1 LQQPLDLADDVL
13 LGDRVVVLPRAAGV
27 LEPKMLFSQGKP
39 MGLRE
44 AQCSFTNLLRR
55 RLTVITAETQRV
67 AEMIFAQIVGGWA
80 ASGRALPDDVSREAE
95 TAIKYAKQLETKI
108 KEERMSR

>member
-1 LQQPLDLADDVL
+1 
-13 LGDRVVVLPRAAGV
+13 
-27 LEPKMLFSQGKP
+27 